1 MKSHFISKCVYTHA
15 SYLMMGIT
23 SFHHGKITPVA
34 TNSPEEEIN
43 PFGCLFFG
51 SLLLAN
57 IYYYLNTIR
66 EPEDILK
73 IIPVSIVAALATG
86 ITIFVDNLSTQ
97 LALQHNPNVS
107 ESNFLLP
114 YRPSPNETWQIRSG
128 DFLGITFS
136 LIFPALAISYVLN
149 GASNSIHNFA
159 LLSKK

>member
-1 MKSHFISKCVYTHA
+1 MLA
-15 SYLMMGIT
+15 NWNYLGIT
-23 SFHHGKITPVA
+23 SIHHGKITHVA

-86 ITIFVDNLSTQ
+86 ITIFIDNLSTQ
-97 LALQHNPNVS
+97 LALQHDSHAS
-107 ESNFLLP
+107 ESAFLLP
-114 YRPSPNETWQIRSG
+114 YRPSPREIWQLRSG
-128 DFLGITFS
+128 DFFGITSS
-136 LIFPALAISYVLN
+136 LIFPALAVSYVLN